1 MVRWTKE
8 RIVAYTELQILCI
21 FTFSTSEVHFVPSQE
36 SVPSDLA
43 PADSRK
49 SVAAKQCLFH
59 NVHLHKY
66 RIIVKKTISRA
77 IRSPEMGTGWRRY
90 THFLY
95 TLFGRVGTSFFAG
108 LLTRWAPEKG
118 CACGIKS
125 EARTRAGPALHS
137 GTVPQRRNLIL

>member
-8 RIVAYTELQILCI
+8 RIIACTELQILSI
-21 FTFSTSEVHFVPSQE
+21 FTFSTSEAHFVPSQQ

-95 TLFGRVGTSFFAG
+95 KLFGRVGTSFFAV
-108 LLTRWAPEKG
+108 RASSKMEG
-118 CACGIKS
+118 CACGIKI
-125 EARTRAGPALHS
+125 EARKRAGPALHS